1 MTLRRSLVALLVAL
15 ALMIPFTA
23 LAEDATPGV
32 SEGAATPAATPGA
45 TPPATGDG
53 VISGTVKNGTPGGG
67 SVAGLEVKLTRY
79 QEMQPTDEYT
89 TTTGEDGSYRFENLP
104 VNEGEGYIA
113 TVRYQGYDYYS
124 SLLLLSDQ
132 PQTTADLTVYEPTDD
147 PSVIEIASRGV
158 IIAGTNTEVGALEI
172 FEIVSLDNSS
182 DRAYV
187 GQNGTVLRI
196 PLPPG
201 ATQIIQQPQ
210 SGFNFGQL
218 RFEDGNLITTGLIT
232 PGSHDAMF
240 SYLVPYQGTKA
251 TLEIGTAQPTD
262 ALSVLIEDGT
272 YNISSPSMQDA
283 GTANIAGTVYHV
295 ISAQQPVVGDVI
307 AVTVDGLPKPGS
319 TDTDRGPLYAG
330 IAAVVGLAVAGVLT
344 FQAVRARRQ
353 PAEAASDA
361 AHDLPDDPE
370 SLEAERLALAAEL
383 NKLDEERARGE
394 IDEETYQEERAEI
407 VEELRAISLRMRG
420 LKDSGA

>member
-23 LAEDATPGV
+23 LAEDATPDTTG
-32 SEGAATPAATPGA
+32 GAATPAAAPA
-45 TPPATGDG
+45 ATGDG
-53 VISGTVKNGTPGGG
+53 VISGTVTNGTPGGG

-89 TTTGEDGSYRFENLP
+89 TTTGEDGSFRFENLP
-104 VNEGEGYIA
+104 VNEGEGFIA
-113 TVRYQGYDYYS
+113 AVTYQGYDYFS
-124 SLLLLSDQ
+124 PLLLLTEE
-132 PQTTADLTVYEPTDD
+132 PQATADLTVYEPTDD

-158 IIAGTNTEVGALEI
+158 IIAGANSEVGALEI
-172 FEIVSLDNSS
+172 FEIISLDNSS

-187 GQNGTVLRI
+187 GQDGTVLRI

-218 RFEDGNLITTGLIT
+218 RFEDGHLITTGIIT

-240 SYLVPYQGTKA
+240 AYLVPYEGTKA

-262 ALSVLIEDGT
+262 ALSVLIENDT

-283 GTANIAGTVYHV
+283 GTANIAGTMYRV
-295 ISAQQPVVGDVI
+295 ISAEQPVVGDVI
-307 AVTVDGLPKPGS
+307 AVTVDGLPRPGS
-319 TDTDRGPLYAG
+319 SDSDRGPLYAG
-330 IAAVVGLAVAGVLT
+330 IAAVVGLAVAGGLT
-344 FQAVRARRQ
+344 VQAVRRRRQ
-353 PAEAASDA
+353 PAPAVAGDA
-361 AHDLPDDPE
+361 ARDLPDDPE
-370 SLEAERLALAAEL
+370 GLEAERLELAAEL
-383 NKLDEERARGE
+383 NRLEEERARGE

-407 VEELRAISLRMRG
+407 LEELRAISRRMRG
-420 LKDSGA
+420 LEDSGA